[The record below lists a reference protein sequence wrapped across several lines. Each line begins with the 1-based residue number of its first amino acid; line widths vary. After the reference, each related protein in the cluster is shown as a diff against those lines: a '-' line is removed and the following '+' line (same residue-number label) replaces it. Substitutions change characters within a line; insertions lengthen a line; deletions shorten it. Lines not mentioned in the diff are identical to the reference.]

1 MISNQPPRF
10 RPLVKTNP
18 AINLSTYR
26 RTPPAHGSRRLMN
39 YLRSRASTIRHSL
52 TDVKDVNEIDRWSRL
67 CFPILFLVF
76 NASYWPYYMIRSET
90 LSE

>member
-1 MISNQPPRF
+1 MICNQPPRF

-18 AINLSTYR
+18 ALSYKQTSSS
-26 RTPPAHGSRRLMN
+26 THGSRRLMS
-39 YLRSRASTIRHSL
+39 YFRSRASTIRHSL